1 MYYGRAKRIVRER
14 RCLRRQESRRFVPGV
29 LAALWRGCCPERTAA
44 DFVTTSPLAK
54 SQRFTH
60 YSLRLDNGGMDA
72 VIPLGEFWFSRSF
85 CDRLCGRLGHI
96 DPAWHEPRLHAGAA
110 AGLPA

>member
-1 MYYGRAKRIVRER
+1 MPGAPG
-14 RCLRRQESRRFVPGV
+14 SRRFVPGV
-29 LAALWRGCCPERTAA
+29 LAASWRGCCPERTAA
-44 DFVTTSPLAK
+44 DFVTTCPLAK

-72 VIPLGEFWFSRSF
+72 VIPLGEFLASGAF
-85 CDRLCGRLGHI
+85 CGRLGHI
-96 DPAWHEPRLHAGAA
+96 DAVWHEPRLHAGAT